1 MRMAQLQQKIKQHFD
16 ARISSSVL
24 ANGEIT
30 IEVSNDNYLEVC
42 TELRDHAEFR
52 FEELIDLCGVD
63 YSTYGQSDW
72 ETHNSSSSGFERAVD
87 TASLQVTHWDK
98 PRFAAVSQLLSIT
111 LNHRIRIRV
120 FAEDEEF
127 PMVHSVVG
135 IWPGVNWFERE
146 AFDLYGITFEGH
158 PDLRRILTDYGF
170 VGHPFRKDFP
180 LIGNVEI
187 RYDARERRC
196 VYEPVSIEPRI
207 LVPRVIR
214 DDARKPHGVDDASQA
229 LSQQDGEKS

>member
-1 MRMAQLQQKIKQHFD
+1 MRLEQLHSKITNHF
-16 ARISSSVL
+16 AERLLETEL

-30 IEVSNDNYLEVC
+30 LEVNNDNYLDVC
-42 TELRDHAEFR
+42 KELRDHSDFQ
-52 FEELIDLCGVD
+52 FEEMMDLCGVD
-63 YSTYGQSDW
+63 YSTYGVADW
-72 ETHNSSSSGFERAVD
+72 ETKNSTSSGFERAVE
-87 TASLQVTHWDK
+87 ASSQQAGDWSK

-111 LNHRIRIRV
+111 LNHRVRVRV

-127 PMVHSVVG
+127 PMVHSITD
-135 IWPGVNWFERE
+135 IWPGANWFERE
-146 AFDLYGITFEGH
+146 AFDLFGITFEGH

-187 RYDARERRC
+187 RYDASQSRC
-196 VYEPVSIEPRI
+196 VYEEVSIEPRT

-214 DDARKPHGVDDASQA
+214 EDARKFDAVDDAKQA
-229 LSQQDGEKS
+229 LDKEKSNG

>member
-1 MRMAQLQQKIKQHFD
+1 MRIAKLQAKMQQHFGD
-16 ARISSSVL
+16 RLSSCSL

-30 IEVSNDNYLEVC
+30 LEVNNDNYLSVC
-42 TELRDHAEFR
+42 EELRDHTEFR
-52 FEELIDLCGVD
+52 FEELMDLCGVD
-63 YSTYGQSDW
+63 YSTYGQADW

-87 TASLQVTHWDK
+87 EASLQVTHWDK
-98 PRFAAVSQLLSIT
+98 SRFAAVSQLLSIT
-111 LNHRIRIRV
+111 HNHRVRIRV
-120 FAEDEEF
+120 FAEDDEF
-127 PMVHSVVG
+127 PMVHSVND

-187 RYDARERRC
+187 RYDASESRC
-196 VYEPVSIEPRI
+196 IYEPVSIEPRT

-214 DDARKPHGVDDASQA
+214 EDGLKPQGVDDASQA
-229 LSQQDGEKS
+229 FSTESGEKS